1 MSYESGVHA
10 SAKRGKP
17 RNLFLLTALSFGYAF
32 LYLPILWLVIY
43 SFNANKMMTVW
54 GGFSTHWYGAL
65 FENEAL
71 MMAAKNSLL
80 VAFSSATLA
89 VIVGTL
95 GGLGLTRLGRFKGR
109 TLLAALTSM
118 PLVMPE
124 VMLGLS
130 ALLLFVSLESLFPWW
145 PARGLG
151 TITIAHVTLCSCYV
165 TVVVQSRLSQMDDS
179 LEEAAMDLG
188 ARPWRVFMQ
197 ITLPLILPSL
207 IAGWLLA
214 FTLSLD
220 DFVVASFTSGPGAT
234 TLPMAVYSK
243 VRLGLSPEVNALATM
258 IVGVVTS
265 ALILTY
271 CLLGREQKSQR
282 S

>member
-1 MSYESGVHA
+1 VNH
-10 SAKRGKP
+10 R
-17 RNLFLLTALSFGYAF
+17 RNWFLLTSLAFGYAF
-32 LYLPILWLVIY
+32 LYLPILWLILY
-43 SFNANKMMTVW
+43 SFNSNKMMTVW
-54 GGFSTHWYGAL
+54 GGFSTHWYSAL

-71 MMAAKNSLL
+71 MLAAKNSLL
-80 VAFSSATLA
+80 VATLSASLA

-95 GGLGLTRLGRFKGR
+95 CGLALTRLGRFKGR

-130 ALLLFVSLESLFPWW
+130 ALLLFVSLEGLFSWW
-145 PARGLG
+145 PSRGLA

-243 VRLGLSPEVNALATM
+243 VRLGLSPEVNALATL
-258 IVGVVTS
+258 IVALVTS
-265 ALILTY
+265 ALVATY
-271 CLLGREQKSQR
+271 WLIGRERVRKPFDA
-282 S
+282 

>member
-1 MSYESGVHA
+1 MH
-10 SAKRGKP
+10 AKR
-17 RNLFLLTALSFGYAF
+17 NWFLLSCLSFGYAF
-32 LYLPILWLVIY
+32 LYLPIVWLVLY

-54 GGFSTHWYGAL
+54 GGFSVHWYGAL
-65 FENEAL
+65 LQNEAL
-71 MMAAKNSLL
+71 MGAAKNSLI
-80 VAFSSATLA
+80 VATLSATLS

-95 GGLGLTRLGRFKGR
+95 AGLGLTRLGRFRGR

-130 ALLLFVSLESLFPWW
+130 ALLLFVSLQTAFGW
-145 PARGLG
+145 PERGLG

-188 ARPWRVFMQ
+188 AKPWRVFIS
-197 ITLPLILPSL
+197 ITLPLIAPSL

-220 DFVVASFTSGPGAT
+220 DLVVASFTSGPGAT
-234 TLPMAVYSK
+234 TLPMALYSK
-243 VRLGLSPEVNALATM
+243 VRLGLSPEINALATL
-258 IVGVVTS
+258 IVIFVSV
-265 ALILTY
+265 ALVATY
-271 CLLGREQKSQR
+271 FALGRSKVAK
-282 S
+282 

>member
-1 MSYESGVHA
+1 MENRSKSPLG
-10 SAKRGKP
+10 S
-17 RNLFLLTALSFGYAF
+17 NWFLLSALIFGYAF
-32 LYLPILWLVIY
+32 LYLPIAWLVLY

-54 GGFSTHWYGAL
+54 GGFSTRWYGAL
-65 FENEAL
+65 LQNDAL
-71 MMAAKNSLL
+71 MTAAKNSLI
-80 VAFSSATLA
+80 VATCAATLST
-89 VIVGTL
+89 VVGTL
-95 GGLGLTRLGRFKGR
+95 AGLSLTRLGRFRGR
-109 TLLAALTSM
+109 TMLAALTSM

-130 ALLLFVSLESLFPWW
+130 ALLLFVTLQPLAQSLGIPFE
-145 PARGLG
+145 RGLL
-151 TITIAHVTLCSCYV
+151 TVTIAHVTLCSCYV

-188 ARPWRVFMQ
+188 AKPWQVFMK
-197 ITLPLILPSL
+197 ITLPLIAPSL

-220 DFVVASFTSGPGAT
+220 DLVVASFTSGPGAT

-258 IVGVVTS
+258 IVALVTL
-265 ALILTY
+265 ALGATY
-271 CLLGREQKSQR
+271 LALGRAKKLG
-282 S
+282 